1 MYINLFNN
9 ETSLRQGRRAIYEG
23 GMTDSSS
30 TACATTLAA
39 PPKIGNEAP
48 DFIARTTH
56 GRLRLSDLRG
66 HWVLLFSHPAD
77 FTPVCTS
84 EFLAFA
90 AAFERF
96 RALDCALI
104 GLSVDSLPAHL
115 AWIEAIRAQFGVTI
129 PFPIIEDPS
138 MAVARAYGMLDC
150 TAESSATVRTVHA
163 IDPQGVIRAITW
175 YPMQVGRSVDE
186 LLRLVAALQKVTTE
200 GVLTPADWRPGQDTV
215 MPAVQT
221 QQDVAAAGPAW
232 FMRTRPDAGA

>member
-1 MYINLFNN
+1 
-9 ETSLRQGRRAIYEG
+9 
-23 GMTDSSS
+23 MTDSDS
-30 TACATTLAA
+30 TICAAA
-39 PPKIGNEAP
+39 PASLPKIGDEAP

-90 AAFERF
+90 TAFDQF
-96 RALDCALI
+96 QALDCALV

-138 MAVARAYGMLDC
+138 MAIARAYGMLDL
-150 TAESSATVRTVHA
+150 TAESSATVRTVHV
-163 IDPQGVIRAITW
+163 IDPDGIIRAITW
-175 YPMQVGRSVDE
+175 YPMSVGRSVAE
-186 LLRLVAALQKVTTE
+186 MLRLVAALQKVSTE
-200 GVLTPADWRPGQDTV
+200 DVLTPEGWQPGHDTV
-215 MPAVQT
+215 LPAVQT
-221 QQDVAAAGPAW
+221 QQDAAEAGPAW
-232 FMRTRPDAGA
+232 FMRTRPDARA

>member
-1 MYINLFNN
+1 MKG
-9 ETSLRQGRRAIYEG
+9 S
-23 GMTDSSS
+23 MTDSDSMF
-30 TACATTLAA
+30 CAAA
-39 PPKIGNEAP
+39 PVSPPKIGDEAP

-90 AAFERF
+90 TAFDQF
-96 RALDCALI
+96 QALDCALV

-138 MAVARAYGMLDC
+138 MAIARAYGMLDL
-150 TAESSATVRTVHA
+150 TAESSATVRTVHV
-163 IDPQGVIRAITW
+163 IDPDGIIRAITW
-175 YPMQVGRSVDE
+175 YPMSVGRSVAE
-186 LLRLVAALQKVTTE
+186 MLRLLAALQKVSTE
-200 GVLTPADWRPGQDTV
+200 DVLTPEGWQPGHDTV
-215 MPAVQT
+215 LPAVQT
-221 QQDVAAAGPAW
+221 QQDAAEAGPAW
-232 FMRTRPDAGA
+232 FMRTRPDARA

>member
-1 MYINLFNN
+1 
-9 ETSLRQGRRAIYEG
+9 
-23 GMTDSSS
+23 MTDSDS
-30 TACATTLAA
+30 TICAAA
-39 PPKIGNEAP
+39 PVSPPKIGDEAP

-90 AAFERF
+90 TAFDQF
-96 RALDCALI
+96 QALDCALV

-138 MAVARAYGMLDC
+138 MAIARAYGMLDL
-150 TAESSATVRTVHA
+150 TADSSATVRTVHV
-163 IDPQGVIRAITW
+163 IDPDGTIRAITW
-175 YPMQVGRSVDE
+175 YPMSVGRSVAE
-186 LLRLVAALQKVTTE
+186 MLRLVAALQKVSTE
-200 GVLTPADWRPGQDTV
+200 DVLTPEGWQPGHDTV
-215 MPAVQT
+215 LPAVQT
-221 QQDVAAAGPAW
+221 QQDAAEAGPAW
-232 FMRTRPDAGA
+232 FMRTRPDPRA

>member
-1 MYINLFNN
+1 MKG
-9 ETSLRQGRRAIYEG
+9 S
-23 GMTDSSS
+23 MTDSDS
-30 TACATTLAA
+30 TICAAA
-39 PPKIGNEAP
+39 PASPPKIGDEAP

-90 AAFERF
+90 TAFDQF
-96 RALDCALI
+96 QALDCALV

-138 MAVARAYGMLDC
+138 MAIARAYGMLDL
-150 TAESSATVRTVHA
+150 TADSSATVRTVHV
-163 IDPQGVIRAITW
+163 IDPDGTIRAITW
-175 YPMQVGRSVDE
+175 YPMSVGRSVAE
-186 LLRLVAALQKVTTE
+186 MLRLVAALQKVSTE
-200 GVLTPADWRPGQDTV
+200 DVLTPEGWQPGHDTV
-215 MPAVQT
+215 LPAVQT
-221 QQDVAAAGPAW
+221 QQDAAEAGPAW
-232 FMRTRPDAGA
+232 FMRTRPDARA

>member
-1 MYINLFNN
+1 
-9 ETSLRQGRRAIYEG
+9 
-23 GMTDSSS
+23 MTDSDSMF
-30 TACATTLAA
+30 CAAA
-39 PPKIGNEAP
+39 PVSPPKIGDEAP

-90 AAFERF
+90 TAFDQF
-96 RALDCALI
+96 QALDCALV

-138 MAVARAYGMLDC
+138 MAIARAYGMLDL
-150 TAESSATVRTVHA
+150 TADSSATVRTVHV
-163 IDPQGVIRAITW
+163 IDPDGTIRAITW
-175 YPMQVGRSVDE
+175 YPMSVGRSVAE
-186 LLRLVAALQKVTTE
+186 MLRLLAALQKVSTE
-200 GVLTPADWRPGQDTV
+200 DVLTPEGWQPGHDTV
-215 MPAVQT
+215 LPAVQT
-221 QQDVAAAGPAW
+221 QQDAAEAGPAW
-232 FMRTRPDAGA
+232 FMRTRPDPRA

>member
-1 MYINLFNN
+1 
-9 ETSLRQGRRAIYEG
+9 
-23 GMTDSSS
+23 MTDSDS
-30 TACATTLAA
+30 TICAAA
-39 PPKIGNEAP
+39 PVSPPKIGDEAP

-90 AAFERF
+90 TAFDQF
-96 RALDCALI
+96 QALDCALV

-138 MAVARAYGMLDC
+138 MAIARAYGMLDL
-150 TAESSATVRTVHA
+150 TADSSATVRTVHV
-163 IDPQGVIRAITW
+163 IDPDGIIRAITW
-175 YPMQVGRSVDE
+175 YPMSVGRSVAE
-186 LLRLVAALQKVTTE
+186 MLRLLAALQKVSTE
-200 GVLTPADWRPGQDTV
+200 DVLTPEGWQPGHDTV
-215 MPAVQT
+215 LPAVQT
-221 QQDVAAAGPAW
+221 QQDAAEAGPAW
-232 FMRTRPDAGA
+232 FMRTRPDARA

>member
-1 MYINLFNN
+1 MKG
-9 ETSLRQGRRAIYEG
+9 S
-23 GMTDSSS
+23 MTDSDS
-30 TACATTLAA
+30 TICATA
-39 PPKIGNEAP
+39 PVSSPKIGDEAP

-90 AAFERF
+90 TAFDQF
-96 RALDCALI
+96 QALDCALV

-138 MAVARAYGMLDC
+138 MAIARAYGMLDL
-150 TAESSATVRTVHA
+150 TADSSATVRTVHV
-163 IDPQGVIRAITW
+163 IDPDGTIRAITW
-175 YPMQVGRSVDE
+175 YPMSVGRSVAE
-186 LLRLVAALQKVTTE
+186 MLRLVAALQKVSTE
-200 GVLTPADWRPGQDTV
+200 DVLTPEGWQPGHDTV
-215 MPAVQT
+215 LPAVQT
-221 QQDVAAAGPAW
+221 QQDAAEAGPAW
-232 FMRTRPDAGA
+232 FMRTRPDPRA